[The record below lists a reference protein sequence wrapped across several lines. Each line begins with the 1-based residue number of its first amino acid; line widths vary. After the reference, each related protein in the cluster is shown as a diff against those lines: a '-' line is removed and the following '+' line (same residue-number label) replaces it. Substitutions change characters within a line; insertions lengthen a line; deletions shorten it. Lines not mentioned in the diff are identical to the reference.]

1 MNAADKLTLE
11 IKHLL
16 IEALNLEDISVDD
29 IADDMAL
36 FGSEGLQLDSID
48 ALELG
53 VALRKKYGIQLEANS
68 SDNRRYFQSVASL
81 AELVLKQQ
89 AQS

>member
-16 IEALNLEDISVDD
+16 IDALNLEDVSVDD

>member
-16 IEALNLEDISVDD
+16 IDALNLEDISVDD